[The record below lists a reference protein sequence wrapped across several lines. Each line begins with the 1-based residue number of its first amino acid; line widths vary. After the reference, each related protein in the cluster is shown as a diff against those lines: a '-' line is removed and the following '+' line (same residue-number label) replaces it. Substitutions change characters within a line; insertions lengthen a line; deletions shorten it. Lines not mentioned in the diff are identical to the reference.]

1 MFDQLQSTYENF
13 NVSVSKVDDATKIAE
28 ALLSDLSG
36 FRNFRRTADEL
47 LEQLRVYEQEQF
59 DDWSRDI
66 QSGLS
71 NPKSGLW

>member
-1 MFDQLQSTYENF
+1 MA
-13 NVSVSKVDDATKIAE
+13 DAIKISE

-36 FRNFRRTADEL
+36 FEKFRRTADDI
-47 LEQLRVYEQEQF
+47 LEQFKVYEQEQF

-66 QSGLS
+66 QAGLS